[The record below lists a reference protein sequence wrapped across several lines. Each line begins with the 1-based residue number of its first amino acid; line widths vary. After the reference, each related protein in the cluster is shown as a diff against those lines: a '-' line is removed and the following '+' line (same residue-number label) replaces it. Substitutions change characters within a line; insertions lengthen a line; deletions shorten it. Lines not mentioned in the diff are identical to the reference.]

1 MNSFYEQCCPHFSKK
16 FPLNDLENLCEAK
29 YLTSVA
35 NMQNQYYLNEKIYFK
50 VFIVHWDLIANFSAK
65 KYNS

>member
-29 YLTSVA
+29 YLTAVA
-35 NMQNQYYLNEKIYFK
+35 NMQNQYYLNEKYI
-50 VFIVHWDLIANFSAK
+50 L
-65 KYNS
+65 KYL